1 MPPTPANCTNRQVN
15 AELRKMKAFIE
26 KEAQEKAKEIRL
38 KADEEYEIEKASIVR
53 SETAAIDS
61 SYEQKL
67 KKASLAQQITKST
80 IGNKT
85 RLRILATK
93 EEVLNEIFDAAEDQ
107 LKTFT
112 LKKADYKPVLTGLIE
127 EGLLALLE
135 DEVTIKVRKADL
147 ALAKEAAE
155 DAAKDF
161 KEKSKISVTVHVD
174 EDDFLDE
181 KLSGGVVVVNK
192 SGKIEVNNTLEE
204 RLKLL
209 SEEALPGLRLELFG
223 ISTSRKFFD

>member
-1 MPPTPANCTNRQVN
+1 MSLTDDQVN

-61 SYEQKL
+61 AYEQKL

-85 RLRILATK
+85 RLKVLAEKEKILDDIF
-93 EEVLNEIFDAAEDQ
+93 EEAGEGLIELTSD
-107 LKTFT
+107 KG
-112 LKKADYKPVLTGLIE
+112 KYKPILEGLIE
-127 EGLLALLE
+127 EGLYAILE
-135 DEVTIKVRKADL
+135 DTVTLRVRESDVD
-147 ALAKEAAE
+147 LAKEAAE
-155 DAAKDF
+155 TAAKTFAEKAKFEVAVKIDDSNFLDAA
-161 KEKSKISVTVHVD
+161 SA
-174 EDDFLDE
+174 
-181 KLSGGVVVVNK
+181 GGVVVVNK

-209 SEEALPGLRLELFG
+209 AEEALPGVRLELFG
-223 ISTSRKFFD
+223 PSASRKFFD

>member
-1 MPPTPANCTNRQVN
+1 VN
-15 AELRKMKAFIE
+15 TELRKMKAFIE

-61 SYEQKL
+61 TYEQKL

-85 RLRILATK
+85 RLRILSKK
-93 EEVLNEIFDAAEDQ
+93 EEVLKNIFEAAEKE
-107 LKTFT
+107 LGKTT
-112 LKKADYKPVLTGLIE
+112 SNKSAYKPILTNLIE
-127 EGLLALLE
+127 EGVLALLE
-135 DEVTIKVRKADL
+135 KKVTIKVREADV
-147 ALAKEAAE
+147 ALAKEVAP
-155 DAAKDF
+155 DAAK
-161 KEKSKISVTVHVD
+161 EYEAKSKTPVEIVVD
-174 EDDFLDE
+174 EKDFLSKDS
-181 KLSGGVVVVNK
+181 LGGVIVTNE

-209 SEEALPGLRLELFG
+209 SEEALPGIRLELFG
-223 ISTSRKFFD
+223 ISETRKFFD

>member
-1 MPPTPANCTNRQVN
+1 
-15 AELRKMKAFIE
+15 MKAFIE

-61 SYEQKL
+61 TYEQKL

-85 RLRILATK
+85 RLRILGTK
-93 EEVLNEIFDAAEDQ
+93 EEVLNEIFEAAEEE
-107 LKTFT
+107 
-112 LKKADYKPVLTGLIE
+112 LKKISSKKAQYKPILTGLIE
-127 EGLLALLE
+127 EGVLALLE
-135 DEVTIKVRKADL
+135 PKVTIKVREADVST
-147 ALAKEAAE
+147 AKEAAE
-155 DAAKDF
+155 DAAKEF
-161 KEKSKISVTVHVD
+161 EKKAKFAVEITVN
-174 EDDFLDE
+174 ESDFLSKDIA
-181 KLSGGVVVVNK
+181 GGVIVVNGT
-192 SGKIEVNNTLEE
+192 GKIEVNNTLEE

-223 ISTSRKFFD
+223 ISPTRKFFD